1 MMMDNQMN
9 EDKLDEGL
17 RKTLS
22 EKDIREFRSTAQ
34 KALQAHK
41 QKKKPV
47 QGLSNVFLIAQ
58 IAASIV
64 LVAGLIVVWQ
74 LFSREKDPK
83 ALAESLFV
91 QYDPG
96 IDSSSDSVTRTL
108 FPSEEGFNRE
118 TAWQELDSLYQTAN
132 YHAAIAQ
139 LEQIRLA
146 DPGFD
151 VVSRPEWTFYLA
163 LCQLH
168 LGQNETALELLEQ
181 VQSPF
186 SEKAAFFRA
195 IALIRLGR
203 QEESVPI
210 LESLAASASESY
222 KKAAKRLLKELE

>member
-1 MMMDNQMN
+1 MN

-22 EKDIREFRSTAQ
+22 EKDIRDFRSAAQ

-47 QGLSNVFLIAQ
+47 QGLSDVFLIVQ

-64 LVAGLIVVWQ
+64 LVAAIFIVWR
-74 LFSREKDPK
+74 LSSLEKDPK
-83 ALAESLFV
+83 ALAESLFE

-96 IDSSSDSVTRTL
+96 IDSSSDSVTRT
-108 FPSEEGFNRE
+108 FFYSEEGFNRE

-132 YHAAIAQ
+132 YQAAIEK

-146 DPGFD
+146 DTSFA

-163 LCQLH
+163 MCQLH
-168 LGQNETALELLEQ
+168 LGQNETALGLLEQ
-181 VQSPF
+181 VQAPF

-222 KKAAKRLLKELE
+222 KEAAKRLLKELE